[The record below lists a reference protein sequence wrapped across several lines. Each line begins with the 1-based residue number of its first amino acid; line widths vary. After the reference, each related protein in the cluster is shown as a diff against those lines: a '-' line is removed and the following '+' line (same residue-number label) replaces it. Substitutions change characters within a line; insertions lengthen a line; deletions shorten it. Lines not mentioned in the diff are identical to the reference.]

1 MKRLLMLGLLMAIAA
16 LPVSAQPA
24 PNGPKVNPPPPV
36 NKGKPVPE
44 PSTILLL
51 GAAAAGFAGV
61 RKLLRAKGR

>member
-24 PNGPKVNPPPPV
+24 PNGPKVNPPPV
-36 NKGKPVPE
+36 KKVKSVPE
-44 PSTILLL
+44 PSTMLLV
-51 GAAAAGFAGV
+51 GAAVAGLAGV